1 MLLEE
6 GLLLNVNLHQ
16 QICLGRT
23 IMKLNIIIRNLQK
36 QENERLPAIAFQ
48 LKNDCIKGVSLLAY
62 KNMKTNFTIVI
73 IINYIWFICSNQL
86 HWFWCYITSN
96 HFSFLSPLLESQPQ
110 FIGFDIG
117 GWLVHGESNFPA
129 MWFVLIVFCCKTD
142 GQGGKTAFHF
152 LCNWSPLLSFLA
164 GTF

>member
-48 LKNDCIKGVSLLAY
+48 LKNDCIKGVSL
-62 KNMKTNFTIVI
+62 
-73 IINYIWFICSNQL
+73 
-86 HWFWCYITSN
+86 
-96 HFSFLSPLLESQPQ
+96 FSKLL
-110 FIGFDIG
+110 G
-117 GWLVHGESNFPA
+117 
-129 MWFVLIVFCCKTD
+129 
-142 GQGGKTAFHF
+142 
-152 LCNWSPLLSFLA
+152 LL
-164 GTF
+164 